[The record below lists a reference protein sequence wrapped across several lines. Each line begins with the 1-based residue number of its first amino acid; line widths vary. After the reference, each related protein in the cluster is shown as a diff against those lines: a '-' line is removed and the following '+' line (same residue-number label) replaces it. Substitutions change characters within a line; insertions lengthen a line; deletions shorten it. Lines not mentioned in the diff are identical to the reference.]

1 MRQVE
6 SNVAEA
12 LLRQDR
18 YRYLAE
24 LTALTRNVPAVPR
37 EVYADAD
44 PASAVMLVEHYPH
57 SDRPTVWLSACGAT
71 LVQEALDAVLGRLE
85 EFALHSV
92 DRSVFDALEAT
103 GQFSVAEVR
112 CRRSFVC
119 TAIGR
124 VPPAQRRVAA
134 LTECDRDAFLAYP
147 LGGPGS
153 GPRRADLFRRF
164 VEEGR
169 GEVLAVRDGG
179 GIMGY
184 LSCNPEFEDVWD
196 VEYVHVREEARR
208 TGVGA
213 ALAGAYARRR
223 LAAGQVP
230 YWSGAANEA
239 SERTALKAGF
249 VCCREQFYADV
260 SARKR

>member
-147 LGGPGS
+147 WAAPEAGRGGLTYSDGS
-153 GPRRADLFRRF
+153 WRRA
-164 VEEGR
+164 GAKSWPS
-169 GEVLAVRDGG
+169 G
-179 GIMGY
+179 
-184 LSCNPEFEDVWD
+184 
-196 VEYVHVREEARR
+196 
-208 TGVGA
+208 TGA
-213 ALAGAYARRR
+213 ASWVTCRATPSSRMCGTWSTSTCGRRPGAR
-223 LAAGQVP
+223 V
-230 YWSGAANEA
+230 
-239 SERTALKAGF
+239 
-249 VCCREQFYADV
+249 
-260 SARKR
+260 